1 MYYLFK
7 MSTLCRIVANIN
19 LKGLY
24 RSPMKRELRSFST
37 ANTDDVSS
45 VKNESNEPHSLYF
58 WGTNQKG
65 SIPTKD
71 VLEEGRKGA
80 VSGGLLDRG
89 GVLIDHPVKID
100 LGDAFGNE
108 SISIRDVVCGP
119 TATAII
125 TSENTTFMVGENKCG
140 QLGQGHKN
148 DVLIP
153 TLLSPP
159 DSTPLHYNEIDN
171 IVLGQNMS
179 AIIDKNGELY
189 TMGYNGSTMKEGVGC
204 LGHGYFPEEYLTIP
218 TLVKSLVEDGCKAQQ
233 VVVGNEHMT
242 VLTDEGEVL
251 VAGSGGYGRCG
262 NLDPVDQLFL
272 EPVELLESESDIC
285 QIAGGKDF
293 SLALTKKDGIIFA
306 WGRNHKGQCG
316 TGSGLSVEMY
326 AMEAMPVPIEGM
338 LEGRKVVKIAAGYSH
353 AVALTENG
361 ELFIWGMGTIHQPE
375 LVTALGDTK
384 VKDFVCGQDY
394 TIIVD
399 EQGQLRSF
407 GRGKTGVLG
416 LASEKFAAEPTLVE
430 GMIGKKV
437 VKLSAGW
444 KHVACLAEEVDH

>member
-1 MYYLFK
+1 
-7 MSTLCRIVANIN
+7 MSTLCRTASKID
-19 LKGLY
+19 LK
-24 RSPMKRELRSFST
+24 RSNRISIKRQLRFLST
-37 ANTDDVSS
+37 TNNEQVSDLQ
-45 VKNESNEPHSLYF
+45 NERKPLSLYF

-80 VSGGLLDRG
+80 ISGGIIDRG
-89 GVLIDHPVKID
+89 GVVIDHPVKID
-100 LGDAFGNE
+100 LEDAFGDA
-108 SISIRDVVCGP
+108 SISIQDVVCGP

-125 TSENTTFMVGENKCG
+125 TSENTAYMFGGNKCG
-140 QLGQGHKN
+140 QLGQGHQN

-159 DSTPLHYNEIDN
+159 DSTPLHSNQIDK
-171 IVLGQNMS
+171 ITLGQNMS
-179 AIIDKNGELY
+179 AIMDTSGELY

-204 LGHGYFPEEYLTIP
+204 LGHGYFPEEYLTNP

-233 VVVGNEHMT
+233 VVVGNDHMT

-262 NLDPVDQLFL
+262 NLDPLDQLFL

-353 AVALTENG
+353 AVALTEQG
-361 ELFIWGMGTIHQPE
+361 ELFVWGMGTIHQPE
-375 LVTALGDTK
+375 LVTALGGTK

-399 EQGQLRSF
+399 EQGQLRSL
-407 GRGKTGVLG
+407 GKGKTGVLG

-430 GMIGKKV
+430 GLIGKKV

-444 KHVACLAEEVDH
+444 KHVACLAEEVEN

>member
-1 MYYLFK
+1 MITFSRTIAKRHVAGFHRTWKQKDQRLLS
-7 MSTLCRIVANIN
+7 STTTTHEDDRSSHSDANPN
-19 LKGLY
+19 QL
-24 RSPMKRELRSFST
+24 
-37 ANTDDVSS
+37 
-45 VKNESNEPHSLYF
+45 SLYF

-71 VLEEGRKGA
+71 ILEEGRKG
-80 VSGGLLDRG
+80 VNGGGLLERG
-89 GVLIDHPVKID
+89 GVVIDHPVKIN
-100 LGDAFGNE
+100 LEDAFGNA
-108 SISIRDVVCGP
+108 SISIREVVCGP
-119 TATAII
+119 TATAVI
-125 TSENTTFMVGENKCG
+125 TSENTAYMFGGNKCG
-140 QLGQGHKN
+140 QLGQGDKN

-159 DSTPLHYNEIDN
+159 DSTPLHHNQIKK
-171 IVLGQNMS
+171 IALGQNMS
-179 AIIDKNGELY
+179 AIIDTNGDLY

-204 LGHGYFPEEYLTIP
+204 LGHGYFPEEYLTTP
-218 TLVKSLVEDGCKAQQ
+218 TLVMSLVEDGCKAEQ
-233 VVVGNEHMT
+233 VIVGNEHMT

-272 EPVELLESESDIC
+272 EPVELLESETDIC

-293 SLALTKKDGIIFA
+293 SLALTKKDGIVFA

-326 AMEAMPVPIEGM
+326 AMESMPVPIEGL

-384 VKDFVCGQDY
+384 VKDFVCGQDF
-394 TIIVD
+394 TIILD
-399 EQGQLRSF
+399 DQGKIRSL
-407 GRGKTGVLG
+407 GKGKTGVLG

-430 GMIGKKV
+430 GMVGKNV
-437 VKLSAGW
+437 VNMSAGW
-444 KHVACLAEEVDH
+444 KHVACLAEECQD